1 MTAGESLE
9 SRNKILGPFM
19 TASGFAY
26 VQGTAGR
33 SSGRNLASGTR
44 LRKNR
49 KLEMHYRRGLGR
61 VTYPVGGDA
70 RRDEAFTGA
79 LLGPEGGNDWPGFS
93 AGPTDALR
101 DLLYGL
107 EDFAG
112 DSLAGPGLIFK
123 QHVLD
128 VHAAGK
134 RNRIERLGQRWPR
147 AIEEAE

>member
-1 MTAGESLE
+1 MAAGESLE
-9 SRNKILGPFM
+9 SRNKVLGPST

-26 VQGTAGR
+26 AQGTAGW
-33 SSGRNLASGTR
+33 SSGGNMASGAR

-49 KLEMHYRRGLGR
+49 KLEMHYRRGLRR
-61 VTYPVGGDA
+61 VTYPAGGDA
-70 RRDEAFTGA
+70 PRDEAFMRA
-79 LLGPEGGNDWPGFS
+79 LLGPEGGNDCPGFS
-93 AGPTDALR
+93 AGPMDALR

-112 DSLAGPGLIFK
+112 DSLAGTGLIFK

-134 RNRIERLGQRWPR
+134 LNRIERLGQRWPR